1 MKHRLPEAPGPTW
14 AWAALL
20 AGFVGAMA
28 YLRLAV
34 YPDRFVPLAY
44 GLPLLICV
52 WRRDLRLLWGTT
64 GALLAILLSKLFT
77 LLAADRPDSGETLL
91 FAAMQAAGLIVT
103 AIAIDL
109 LIRHSRALDR
119 ASTALHA
126 SYAELEASN
135 EELAAREEEIVQ
147 QNVDLQSQA
156 TELEQQ
162 AEELGNQSEELQAL
176 NDQLLERER
185 TLDEII
191 TLSAAGAGELEVLAN
206 LGTMVERL
214 FASRAAGAAILA
226 PRGDDVS
233 VHPLFGVSSPA
244 PDVPADRAFASI
256 VAAADSAAYIAD
268 LAQRPDIPVPLL
280 VQGDRPS
287 SLVAAPA
294 RVDGVDAIVLEVY
307 SRDAGEWSEL
317 EMQLVQ
323 WSAEQCG
330 RLWTTA
336 RLREDL
342 ARLADSERAART
354 QAERA
359 AREKDEF
366 VATLAHEL
374 RTPIGAVLGWSS
386 LLRTIA
392 KSPEELEKGLE
403 VIERNARQQSRL
415 ISDLL
420 DMSRAVNGK
429 LLVEFAAVNLSE
441 AVDAAIEVMRP
452 SAGAREITLVRND
465 VGVTPMVHGD
475 AVRLQ
480 QVMSNVL
487 TNALKFT
494 SRGGSV
500 RVTVECDDTHA
511 HVTITDTG
519 KGIRPELIPL
529 LFDRYR
535 QADSSSSRSHG
546 GLGLGL
552 AIAKHLVEL
561 HDGSIRLHSDGE
573 GRGTSCIVSLP
584 LLAQRAARRASDGA
598 HDGAGQEAAGSAPV
612 EWGSAQEESVR
623 RAIAQLPILV
633 VDDDADTLEFVARLL
648 EEYGAQVRRAGS
660 AAEALA
666 ALRATPPRFLI
677 SDIGMPEMDGYE
689 LIRRIRQQGA
699 DGTRAIPA
707 IAMTA
712 FTRPNDRQRA
722 LEAGFQAHLAKPVD
736 PATLVA
742 TVARL
747 CVGGDEMS
755 ADERIPVRAV

>member
-1 MKHRLPEAPGPTW
+1 MTPRLPEAPGPTW

-20 AGFVGAMA
+20 AGIVGAMA
-28 YLRLAV
+28 YMRLSV

-44 GLPLLICV
+44 GLPLLLFV
-52 WRRDLRLLWGTT
+52 WRRDLRLLWGTS
-64 GALLAILLSKLFT
+64 GALGMILVSKMVTLLS
-77 LLAADRPDSGETLL
+77 AGRADGKETLL
-91 FAAMQAAGLIVT
+91 FGFMQLTGVLVT
-103 AIAIDL
+103 AAVVHL
-109 LIRHSRALDR
+109 LIRQSRALDR
-119 ASTALHA
+119 ASAELHA
-126 SYAELEASN
+126 SFAELEASN
-135 EELAAREEEIVQ
+135 EELAAREEEIGQ

-156 TELEQQ
+156 VELEQQ
-162 AEELGNQSEELQAL
+162 AEELGSQAEELQAL
-176 NDQLLERER
+176 NDQLLDRER
-185 TLDEII
+185 MLDEII
-191 TLSAAGAGELEVLAN
+191 TLSAAGAGEEEVLAN
-206 LGTMVERL
+206 LGRMVERL
-214 FASRAAGAAILA
+214 FAPRAAGAAILA
-226 PRGDDVS
+226 PRGGDMS
-233 VHPLFGVSSPA
+233 VYPLFGVANPSA
-244 PDVPADRAFASI
+244 DVPADRSFASI
-256 VAAADSAAYIAD
+256 VTAADAAAYVAD
-268 LAQRPDIPVPLL
+268 LAQRPDILL
-280 VQGDRPS
+280 PRFASGDAPS
-287 SLVAAPA
+287 SIIAAPA
-294 RVDGVDAIVLEVY
+294 RVDGVEAIVLEVY
-307 SRDAGEWSEL
+307 SRDPGAWSDLEL
-317 EMQLVQ
+317 QLMQ

-392 KSPEELEKGLE
+392 KSPQELEKGLE

-429 LLVEFAAVNLSE
+429 LLVEFEAVNLSE
-441 AVDAAIEVMRP
+441 AVDAAIDVMRP
-452 SAGAREITLVRND
+452 TADAREIALVRD
-465 VGVTPMVHGD
+465 DEGVVPMVYGD

-494 SRGGSV
+494 PRGGSV
-500 RVTVECDDTHA
+500 RVTVSCDDTHA
-511 HVTITDTG
+511 RVTIVDTG

-552 AIAKHLVEL
+552 AIARHLVDL
-561 HDGSIRLHSDGE
+561 HDGSIRLHSDGD
-573 GRGTSCIVSLP
+573 GCGTTCVVSLP
-584 LLAQRAARRASDGA
+584 LLAAGAGAAASDGA
-598 HDGAGQEAAGSAPV
+598 RAAMEEKSTGSAPV

-623 RAIAQLPILV
+623 RAIALLPVLV

-648 EEYGAQVRRAGS
+648 EEYGAQVSRAGS
-660 AAEALA
+660 AGEALA
-666 ALRATPPRFLI
+666 TLQATRPRFLI

-689 LIRRIRQQGA
+689 LIRRVRQQGG

-712 FTRPNDRQRA
+712 FTRPNDRARA
-722 LEAGFQAHLAKPVD
+722 LEAGFHAHVAKPVD

-747 CVGGDEMS
+747 CGETTG
-755 ADERIPVRAV
+755 